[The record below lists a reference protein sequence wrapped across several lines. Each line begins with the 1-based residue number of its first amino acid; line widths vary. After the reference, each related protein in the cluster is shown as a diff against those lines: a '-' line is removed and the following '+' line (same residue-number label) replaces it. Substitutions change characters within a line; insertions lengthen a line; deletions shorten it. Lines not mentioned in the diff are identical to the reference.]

1 MEDPPRAEAR
11 PRPQADGTGSGTGTS
26 TSTGS
31 GTSTSTST
39 SKTGSG
45 TDLDLLGIYLDDHL
59 AGATAATERARHLAH
74 TTGDR
79 ALADVLVPV
88 GAEMA
93 RDRVALLGVMRALG
107 VPVRRYEVCAGWAA
121 EKLGRLKGNGRQ
133 VRRSPLGAVVEP
145 EALRLGVEGKAAGW
159 RTLRCL
165 TPAEGR
171 LDVRQL
177 DSLLERAERQRDVLE
192 EWRVRRAGR
201 RCAAAEQA

>member
-26 TSTGS
+26 TGS
-31 GTSTSTST
+31 GTST

-45 TDLDLLGIYLDDHL
+45 TDVDLLGIYLDDHL

-201 RCAAAEQA
+201 RCAAAKQA